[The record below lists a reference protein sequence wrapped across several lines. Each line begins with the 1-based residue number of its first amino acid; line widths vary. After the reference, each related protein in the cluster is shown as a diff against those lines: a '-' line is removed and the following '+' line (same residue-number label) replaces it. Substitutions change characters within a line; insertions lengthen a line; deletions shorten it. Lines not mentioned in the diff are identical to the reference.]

1 MKLALAGLALLNVA
15 LGGAL
20 VWKCLERKPVVI
32 VPGARAEEE
41 IFPGQ
46 VPDVVA
52 REFALRYVLLFDNFT
67 PATIDAATELLRTL
81 VAPRFWSQATEA
93 LEKRRSVV
101 QEGRMSAQVVVDR
114 SSPEIERFGD
124 GTVEVRFQA
133 VRRTHIADKLSNEA
147 RARYVVALEPA
158 AATALNPY
166 GLLVIG
172 QSIHENP

>member
-1 MKLALAGLALLNVA
+1 MRLALASLALLNVA

-20 VWKCLERKPVVI
+20 AWKCLERKPVVI
-32 VPGARAEEE
+32 VPGAKAEEV
-41 IFPGQ
+41 IFPGH

-67 PATIDAATELLRTL
+67 PATIDASTELVKTL
-81 VAPRFWSQATEA
+81 VAPRFWLQATEA

-101 QEGRMSAQVVVDR
+101 HEGRMSAQVIVDR
-114 SSPEIERFGD
+114 MPAEVERFPD
-124 GTVEVRFQA
+124 GTVEVRFHA
-133 VRRTHIADKLSNEA
+133 LRRTYIADKLSNEA

-158 AATALNPY
+158 ASTTLNPY

-172 QSIHENP
+172 QSIHESP